1 MAGGDYYK
9 TYVPYGSERRG
20 METGMRYKSLEDVE
34 ENLRDAGF
42 GEEAAAEFINCVAE
56 GDVNR
61 QLKLCLLY
69 TSICSVQPYKHAYNV
84 WRLCAAFYCVQY
96 FPVQKENI

>member
-1 MAGGDYYK
+1 
-9 TYVPYGSERRG
+9 
-20 METGMRYKSLEDVE
+20 MRYKSLEDVE

-61 QLKLCLLY
+61 QLKLLACHRAELLRHIHSEEERLNCLDYLVY
-69 TSICSVQPYKHAYNV
+69 QVKKGISADLGHKGG
-84 WRLCAAFYCVQY
+84 
-96 FPVQKENI
+96 